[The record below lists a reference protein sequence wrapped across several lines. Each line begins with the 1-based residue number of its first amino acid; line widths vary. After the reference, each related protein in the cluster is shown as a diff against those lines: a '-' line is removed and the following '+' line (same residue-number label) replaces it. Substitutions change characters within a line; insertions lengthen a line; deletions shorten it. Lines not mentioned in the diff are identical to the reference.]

1 MDQAVYLPSLAEG
14 VFDVAPAVEADR
26 AHALQPAG
34 GDLLGDAVRA
44 RAAGD
49 VAGVHDAVGV
59 EVELAAGLE
68 HAVDLSHGLLA
79 HGEAA
84 VGEGAAIEGDIE
96 AFVVPGEGGEI
107 ADAEIALEAVGLEA
121 LAGDLDGGG
130 AAIEAGH
137 LESLAGGE
145 PQVVARPAAHFQDA
159 DFAAGF
165 VARHIAIDEAHD
177 LIEGVA
183 VELPAIPVDILPNLV
198 ERHRLLGHLILLRA
212 TYGDGLPSIEGRLE

>member
-26 AHALQPAG
+26 AHPFQPAA

-68 HAVDLSHGLLA
+68 HAMDLSDGLFP

-84 VGEGAAIEGDIE
+84 VGEGAAVEGDIE
-96 AFVVPGEGGEI
+96 ALVVPGEGGEI
-107 ADAEIALEAVGLEA
+107 ANAEIALEAVSFEA

-165 VARHIAIDEAHD
+165 VARDVAIDEAHD
-177 LIEGVA
+177 LIEGIA
-183 VELPAIPVDILPNLV
+183 VELPAIPVDIFPDLI
-198 ERHRLLGHLILLRA
+198 ERHRLLGHLNLL
-212 TYGDGLPSIEGRLE
+212 GRSAGTGCPRE